1 MSERRQWSNWAGNQ
15 RCAPSVI
22 EHPRDEHE
30 LATVVKAASAASQTV
45 KAIGTGHSFT
55 DIGCTDG
62 RMVVLDRYDR
72 VLRVDDQ
79 ALTVTVQSGITIR
92 ALNRALAR
100 RGLAMPN
107 LGDIAYQTISGAI
120 ATATH
125 GTGSSLGGIATQV
138 IGLELVT
145 GDGSVVRCSADEE
158 PDVFHAARV
167 GLGALGIVSTVTLQC
182 VPAFRLHA
190 LEQPMRIDDILEQL
204 DDLVDGNDHFEF
216 FWFPH
221 TPMCSTK
228 RNNRTDDAVSTR
240 GRWKEWRDHVLF
252 ENVFFGAQCRIG
264 RARPSLIPRLN
275 ARTASQLGKVW
286 RIERSHKVFAS
297 PRYVHFY
304 EMEYSIARA
313 HCADAL
319 RQLRAFIDTS
329 GLQIGFPVEVRFV
342 AGDDIPLSTAYGGE
356 RCYVAV
362 HVYRKMQ
369 HEQYFRGVEAIMREF
384 DGRPHWGKLH
394 YRTAADLAP
403 AYPEWDRFQAV
414 RSRLD
419 PEGRFRNAYLNRVLG
434 PPT

>member
-1 MSERRQWSNWAGNQ
+1 VIERRPWSNWAGNQ
-15 RCAPSVI
+15 RCAPIAV
-22 EHPRDEHE
+22 EHPRHAHE
-30 LATVVKAASAASQTV
+30 LAAVVKAACAAGRTV

-62 RMVVLDRYDR
+62 HMLVLDRFDR
-72 VLRVDDQ
+72 VLHVDQ
-79 ALTVTVQSGITIR
+79 HTLAVTAEAGITIR

-100 RGLAMPN
+100 HGLAMPN

-125 GTGSSLGGIATQV
+125 GTGRTLGGIATQV

-145 GDGSVVRCSADEE
+145 GDGSVVRCSAHEE

-190 LEQPMRIDDILEQL
+190 LEQAMRLDDVLEQL
-204 DDLVDGNDHFEF
+204 DQLIDDNDHFEF

-221 TPMCSTK
+221 TSMCSTK
-228 RNNRTDDAVSTR
+228 RNNRTEDAISTR
-240 GRWKEWRDHVLF
+240 GRWKEWRDHVWY
-252 ENVFFGAQCRIG
+252 ENVLFGAQCRVG

-286 RIERSHKVFAS
+286 RIEQSHKVFAS

-304 EMEYSIARA
+304 EMEYSIPRA
-313 HCADAL
+313 HCADAV
-319 RQLRAFIDTS
+319 RQLRTFIDTS
-329 GLQIGFPVEVRFV
+329 GLNIGFPVEVRFV
-342 AGDDIPLSTAYGGE
+342 AGDDIPLSTAHGGE
-356 RCYVAV
+356 RCYIAV
-362 HVYRKMQ
+362 HVYRGMQ

-394 YRTAADLAP
+394 FRTAADLAP

-414 RSRLD
+414 RRRLD
-419 PEGRFRNAYLNRVLG
+419 PDGRFRNAYLDRVLG
-434 PPT
+434 PID